1 METILNQIIRGMS
14 SIPYLSNLFVRLDL
28 PKKYLPSSAFWP
40 FEANTKQSLE
50 LRELGLKNDN
60 LIAVIRRK
68 ISLGKSEKH
77 LEMKLTTFEKHR
89 IVTFYS
95 LERGLLQDP
104 SQKKT

>member
-1 METILNQIIRGMS
+1 METILNQIIKGMS
-14 SIPYLSNLFVRLDL
+14 SIPYLSNLFVRLHL
-28 PKKYLPSSAFWP
+28 QKKYLPSSAFWP
-40 FEANTKQSLE
+40 FEANAKQSL
-50 LRELGLKNDN
+50 ELGLKNDN

-68 ISLGKSEKH
+68 ISLGKSEKN
-77 LEMKLTTFEKHR
+77 LAMKLTTFEKHR